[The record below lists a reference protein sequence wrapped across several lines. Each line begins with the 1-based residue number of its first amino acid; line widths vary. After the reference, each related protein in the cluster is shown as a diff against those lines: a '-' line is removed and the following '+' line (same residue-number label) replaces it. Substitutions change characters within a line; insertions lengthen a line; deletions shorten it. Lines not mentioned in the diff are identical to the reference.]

1 MAEPPSAA
9 AVGRTLFPQASPPW
23 LTASELQSATS
34 KKQPSAQA
42 RVLRA
47 LGIPFKRRPDGKL
60 LVGREAVAAA
70 LAGTTAPKAA
80 SNGLAWSKN
89 E

>member
-1 MAEPPSAA
+1 MADIMPAA
-9 AVGRTLFPQASPPW
+9 NQTLFPQASPPW

-60 LVGREAVAAA
+60 LVGREAVSAA

-80 SNGLAWSKN
+80 PSGLAWSKT

>member
-1 MAEPPSAA
+1 MRLDQKP
-9 AVGRTLFPQASPPW
+9 LFQPASPPW
-23 LTASELQSATS
+23 LTPGELQSATS
-34 KKQPSAQA
+34 KKQPAAQA
-42 RVLRA
+42 HVLAA

-70 LAGTTAPKAA
+70 LAGATTPKVTA
-80 SNGLAWSKN
+80 SGLAWSKK